1 MSWNTLKSTLLLGL
15 LTVLLIMAGRAIGGP
30 VGMTIALIIA
40 GLMNFISFFYSDK
53 IVLSAYGAKPLPRQA
68 YSWLYAD
75 TERLC
80 QVAGLPMPQ
89 LYIIADAQPNAFA
102 TGRSP
107 QKAAVAVTQG
117 LLETMTR
124 EEIRGVIAHELAHIK
139 NRDTLTMTIVATMA
153 GAITYLAEM
162 FAWTMIFSGRSDREE
177 DSSSGVGGLLMMILA
192 PIAAILIQMA
202 ISRAREYE
210 ADRSA
215 AQYLGSPRPLASALQ
230 KLGYLS
236 KRIPMESASS
246 ATAHLFIVNPL
257 SGSFIQD
264 LFSTHPPLE
273 KRIQRLLS
281 YA

>member
-15 LTVLLIMAGRAIGGP
+15 LTVLLVMAGQALGGQA
-30 VGMTIALIIA
+30 GMTIALIMA

-53 IVLSAYGAKPLPRQA
+53 IVLSAYGAKPLPRET
-68 YSWLYAD
+68 YDWLYAD

-80 QVAGLPMPQ
+80 QAAGLPMPQ
-89 LYIIADAQPNAFA
+89 LYLIPNAQPNAFA

-107 QKAAVAVTQG
+107 TNAAVAVTQG
-117 LLETMTR
+117 LLENMSR
-124 EEIRGVIAHELAHIK
+124 YEVRGVIAHELAHIK
-139 NRDTLTMTIVATMA
+139 NRDTLIMTIAATLA
-153 GAITYLAEM
+153 GAITYLAQM
-162 FAWTMIFSGRSDREE
+162 FGWMVMFSGRDDRE
-177 DSSSGVGGLLMMILA
+177 DSTHGIGGLLMVILA
-192 PIAAILIQMA
+192 PIAAMLIQLA

-236 KRIPMESASS
+236 SRIPMEEASP

-257 SGSFIQD
+257 SGGWVQE

-273 KRIQRLLS
+273 KRIQKLLS
-281 YA
+281 YT